1 MGFLS
6 RKDKDLIIQAIIEAE
21 KKTSGE
27 IRVHVENKAEKDPFL
42 RAEEVFYELGMHN
55 TQERNGVLF
64 YLAVK
69 ERKFTILGDEGINN
83 KVPDDFWEGIKNI
96 MTAEFSQERF
106 VSGLTKSI
114 TLAGDALAEYF
125 PYRHDDVNELA
136 NEVSGD
142 F

>member
-1 MGFLS
+1 
-6 RKDKDLIIQAIIEAE
+6 
-21 KKTSGE
+21 
-27 IRVHVENKAEKDPFL
+27 
-42 RAEEVFYELGMHN
+42 MHN